1 MKKLNNLSES
11 EFLKLFF
18 AFVGVVFLAAA
29 VCMPDRAEMLTGFW
43 TILSSPAK
51 VSTNYFAVGGYA
63 ATFLNMGLVALIY
76 FGLFTGLKA
85 NANNV
90 STLGLLLTVGF
101 AAWGINV
108 LNIWPTILGVV
119 VYGLVKK
126 EKLSG
131 LANAMLYCTGIAPI
145 ISDMLL
151 RYPNAETVGFNLLG
165 LLLAL
170 IVGLFIGFC
179 LPAGLGHAPKV
190 HKGFDLYSAA
200 VPIGM
205 MAFILQGT
213 LYKTMGIAL
222 PAAPGADTLAVAD
235 AVIVNTFCAVFFGA
249 CIVLALAMGY
259 GVKDYWKMITGDFV
273 PSVSA
278 GHGNAALLMN
288 VGVYGLMILAYYD
301 IIGASFNGVT
311 FGCIFCMLA
320 CCNSGSNPATVWPIM
335 LGYVAASL
343 GFGWFSQL
351 LGGSFSLGINAQA
364 IVIGLCF
371 ANGLSPIAGKYGWH
385 WGTLSA
391 VLHYLLV
398 SSVPNLHGGFCLY
411 NGGLTAALICIFL
424 VPVIE
429 KFAMTKEEKK
439 ALAEK

>member
-1 MKKLNNLSES
+1 MNKIKNLSES

-18 AFVGVVFLAAA
+18 CFVGLFFVAAA
-29 VCMPDRAEMLTGFW
+29 LCMPDRAQMLTGFW
-43 TILSSPAK
+43 NILTQPCK
-51 VSTNYFAVGGYA
+51 VTTNYFVVGGYA
-63 ATFLNMGLVALIY
+63 GTFLNMGLVTLIY
-76 FGLFTGLKA
+76 WGLFTALKA

-90 STLGLLLTVGF
+90 STLGLLLTLGF

-119 VYGLVKK
+119 IYGLVKK
-126 EKLSG
+126 EALGG
-131 LANAMLYCTGIAPI
+131 LVNAMMYSTGIAPI
-145 ISDMLL
+145 ISEMLL
-151 RYPNAETVGFNLLG
+151 RYPNGETVGFNLLG
-165 LLLAL
+165 LVLAL
-170 IVGLFIGFC
+170 IVGIFIGFC

-213 LYKTMGIAL
+213 LYKTMGVAL
-222 PAAPGADTLAVAD
+222 PGAPGADTLAVASQLT
-235 AVIVNTFCAVFFGA
+235 VNIFCVVLFGA
-249 CIVLALAMGY
+249 CVVLALVMGY
-259 GVKDYWKMITGDFV
+259 GFKDYWKLLTGDFV
-273 PSVSA
+273 PSISA

-288 VGVYGLMILAYYD
+288 VGVYGLFILTYYNL
-301 IIGASFNGVT
+301 IGASFNAVT

-320 CCNSGSNPATVWPIM
+320 CCNSGSTPATVWPIM
-335 LGYVAASL
+335 LGYVLGSF

-351 LGGSFSLGINAQA
+351 LGGSFTLGINAQA

-371 ANGLSPIAGKYGWH
+371 ANGLSPIAGRYGWH
-385 WGTLSA
+385 WGVVAA

-424 VPVIE
+424 VPVLE
-429 KFAMTKEEKK
+429 KFAKTKEEKRELR
-439 ALAEK
+439 A

>member
-1 MKKLNNLSES
+1 MNKIKNLSES
-11 EFLKLFF
+11 DFLKLFF
-18 AFVGVVFLAAA
+18 CFVGLFFVAAA
-29 VCMPDRAEMLTGFW
+29 LCMPDRAQMLTGFVN
-43 TILSSPAK
+43 ILTQPCK
-51 VSTNYFAVGGYA
+51 VTTNYFAVGGYA
-63 ATFLNMGLVALIY
+63 GTFLNMGLVTLIY
-76 FGLFTGLKA
+76 WGLFTALKA

-90 STLGLLLTVGF
+90 STLGLLLTLGF

-119 VYGLVKK
+119 LYGLVKK
-126 EKLSG
+126 EKLG
-131 LANAMLYCTGIAPI
+131 NLVNAMMYSTGIAPI
-145 ISDMLL
+145 ISEMLL
-151 RYPNAETVGFNLLG
+151 RYPNADTVGFNLLG
-165 LLLAL
+165 LVLAL
-170 IVGLFIGFC
+170 VVGIFIGFC

-213 LYKTMGIAL
+213 LYKTMGVAL
-222 PAAPGADTLAVAD
+222 PGAPGADTLAVASQLT
-235 AVIVNTFCAVFFGA
+235 VNIFCVVLFGA
-249 CIVLALAMGY
+249 CVVLALVMGY
-259 GVKDYWKMITGDFV
+259 GFKDYWKLLSGDFV
-273 PSVSA
+273 PSISA
-278 GHGNAALLMN
+278 GYGNAAMLMN
-288 VGVYGLMILAYYD
+288 VGMYGLFILAYYNL
-301 IIGASFNGVT
+301 IGASFNAVT

-320 CCNSGSNPATVWPIM
+320 CCNSGSTPATVWPIM
-335 LGYVAASL
+335 LGYVLGSF

-351 LGGSFSLGINAQA
+351 LGGSFTLGINAQA

-385 WGTLSA
+385 WGVVAA

-424 VPVIE
+424 VPVLE
-429 KFAMTKEEKK
+429 KFAKTKEEKRELR
-439 ALAEK
+439 A

>member
-1 MKKLNNLSES
+1 MNKIKNLSES

-18 AFVGVVFLAAA
+18 CFVGLFFVAAA
-29 VCMPDRAEMLTGFW
+29 LCMPDRAQMLTGFW
-43 TILSSPAK
+43 NILTQPCK
-51 VSTNYFAVGGYA
+51 VTTNYFAVGGYA
-63 ATFLNMGLVALIY
+63 GTFLNMGLVTLIY
-76 FGLFTGLKA
+76 WGLFTALKA

-90 STLGLLLTVGF
+90 STLGLLLTLGF

-119 VYGLVKK
+119 IYGLVKK
-126 EKLSG
+126 EALGG
-131 LANAMLYCTGIAPI
+131 LVNAMMYSTGIAPI
-145 ISDMLL
+145 ISEMLL
-151 RYPNAETVGFNLLG
+151 RYPNGETVGFNLLG
-165 LLLAL
+165 LVLAL
-170 IVGLFIGFC
+170 IVGIFIGFC

-213 LYKTMGIAL
+213 LYKTMGVAL
-222 PAAPGADTLAVAD
+222 PGAPGADTLAVASQLT
-235 AVIVNTFCAVFFGA
+235 VNIFCVVLFGA
-249 CIVLALAMGY
+249 CVVLALVMGY
-259 GVKDYWKMITGDFV
+259 GFKNYWKLLTGDFV
-273 PSVSA
+273 PSISA

-288 VGVYGLMILAYYD
+288 VGVYGLFILTYYNL
-301 IIGASFNGVT
+301 IGASFNAVT

-320 CCNSGSNPATVWPIM
+320 CCNSGSTPATVWPIM
-335 LGYVAASL
+335 LGYVLGSF

-351 LGGSFSLGINAQA
+351 LGGSFTLGINAQA

-371 ANGLSPIAGKYGWH
+371 ANGLSPIAGRYGWH
-385 WGTLSA
+385 WGVVA
-391 VLHYLLV
+391 AALHYLLV

-424 VPVIE
+424 VPVLE
-429 KFAMTKEEKK
+429 KFAKTKEEKRELR
-439 ALAEK
+439 A

>member
-1 MKKLNNLSES
+1 MNKIKNLSES

-18 AFVGVVFLAAA
+18 CFVGLFFVAAA
-29 VCMPDRAEMLTGFW
+29 LCMPDRAQMLTGFW
-43 TILSSPAK
+43 NILTQPCK
-51 VSTNYFAVGGYA
+51 VTTNYFAVGGYA
-63 ATFLNMGLVALIY
+63 GTFLNMGLVTLIY
-76 FGLFTGLKA
+76 WGLFTALKA

-90 STLGLLLTVGF
+90 STLGLLLTLGF

-119 VYGLVKK
+119 IYGLVKK
-126 EKLSG
+126 EALGG
-131 LANAMLYCTGIAPI
+131 LVNAMMYSTGIAPI
-145 ISDMLL
+145 ISEMLL
-151 RYPNAETVGFNLLG
+151 RYPNGETVGFNLLG
-165 LLLAL
+165 LVLAL
-170 IVGLFIGFC
+170 IVGIFIGFC

-213 LYKTMGIAL
+213 LYKTMGVAL
-222 PAAPGADTLAVAD
+222 PGAPGADTLAVASQLT
-235 AVIVNTFCAVFFGA
+235 VNIFCVVLFGA
-249 CIVLALAMGY
+249 CVVLALVMGY
-259 GVKDYWKMITGDFV
+259 GFKDYWKLLTGDFV
-273 PSVSA
+273 PSISA

-288 VGVYGLMILAYYD
+288 VGVYGLFILTYYNL
-301 IIGASFNGVT
+301 IGASFNAVT

-320 CCNSGSNPATVWPIM
+320 CCNSGSTPATVWPIM
-335 LGYVAASL
+335 LGYVLGSF

-351 LGGSFSLGINAQA
+351 LGGSFTLGINAQA

-371 ANGLSPIAGKYGWH
+371 ANGLSPIAGRYGWH
-385 WGTLSA
+385 WGVVA
-391 VLHYLLV
+391 AALHYLLV

-424 VPVIE
+424 VPVLE
-429 KFAMTKEEKK
+429 KFAKTKEEKRELR
-439 ALAEK
+439 A

>member
-1 MKKLNNLSES
+1 MNKIKNLSES

-18 AFVGVVFLAAA
+18 CFVGVFFVAAA
-29 VCMPDRAEMLTGFW
+29 VCMPDREQMLAGFW
-43 TILSSPAK
+43 NILTQPCK
-51 VSTNYFAVGGYA
+51 VTTNYFAVGGYA

-76 FGLFTGLKA
+76 WGLFTGLKA

-101 AAWGINV
+101 SSWGIHV
-108 LNIWPTILGVV
+108 LNIWPTVLGVV
-119 VYGLVKK
+119 LYGLVKK
-126 EKLSG
+126 EKVSG
-131 LANAMLYCTGIAPI
+131 LVNAMMYSTGIAPI
-145 ISDMLL
+145 ISEMLL

-165 LLLAL
+165 LFLAL
-170 IVGLFIGFC
+170 VVGIFIGFC

-213 LYKTMGIAL
+213 LYKTMGVAL
-222 PAAPGADTLAVAD
+222 PAAPGADTLAVASQMT
-235 AVIVNTFCAVFFGA
+235 VNIFCVVFFGA
-249 CIVLALAMGY
+249 CIALALAMGY
-259 GVKDYWKMITGDFV
+259 GFRDYWKMLCGDFV
-273 PSVSA
+273 PSISA
-278 GHGNAALLMN
+278 GHGNGALLMN
-288 VGVYGLMILAYYD
+288 VGVNGLFILAYYNL
-301 IIGASFNGVT
+301 IGASFNAVT

-320 CCNSGSNPATVWPIM
+320 CCNSGSTPATVWPIM
-335 LGYVAASL
+335 LGYVAASF

-371 ANGLSPIAGKYGWH
+371 ANGLSPIAGRYGWQ
-385 WGTLSA
+385 WGVVAS

-411 NGGLTAALICIFL
+411 NGGLTAALVCILL

-429 KFAMTKEEKK
+429 KFSLTKEERK
-439 ALAEK
+439 ALAKQ